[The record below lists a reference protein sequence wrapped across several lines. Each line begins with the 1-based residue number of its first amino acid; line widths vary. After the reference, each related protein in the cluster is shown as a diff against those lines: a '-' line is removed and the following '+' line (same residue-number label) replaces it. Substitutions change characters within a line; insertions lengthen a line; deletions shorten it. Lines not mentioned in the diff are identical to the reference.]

1 MNNPNIVK
9 QQDLNHRRI
18 ESASAGSNS
27 SGLMTDNVFNNAPEV
42 RVQNAIGLNRSLSN
56 ILNKSVDQ
64 TVLQKIRDFD
74 PDHNSQTPTILPQ
87 STNNITPGLK
97 RSAIFAKSNPLHANT
112 GLYFRD
118 ILKTPDESVSISQSI
133 RTRGTRF
140 GGDNNLQR

>member
-9 QQDLNHRRI
+9 QQELNSRRI

-64 TVLQKIRDFD
+64 TVLQKIRDLD
-74 PDHNSQTPTILPQ
+74 PDHNSQTQ
-87 STNNITPGLK
+87 STNNTTRGST
-97 RSAIFAKSNPLHANT
+97 RSTVFSKPNPLHANT

-118 ILKTPDESVSISQSI
+118 ILKTPENSVAISQSI

-140 GGDNNLQR
+140 GNDNKT

>member
-1 MNNPNIVK
+1 MNNPNIVNQQELNRSLSVNK
-9 QQDLNHRRI
+9 QQELNR
-18 ESASAGSNS
+18 SLS
-27 SGLMTDNVFNNAPEV
+27 VNNQQE
-42 RVQNAIGLNRSLSN
+42 LNRSLSN

-64 TVLQKIRDFD
+64 TVLQKIRDLD
-74 PDHNSQTPTILPQ
+74 PDHDSQTPTILPQ

-97 RSAIFAKSNPLHANT
+97 RSALFAKPNPLHANT